1 MPRTLVSIALA
12 AVAAFGSAAVA
23 NSMQGPRTGNPP
35 GPERPMHAQ
44 EAQSGH
50 MGQGSM
56 MMRQER
62 DMMGNRQMPAP
73 MDRMMESCRCCER
86 MAQKERKPSELR

>member
-12 AVAAFGSAAVA
+12 VVAALGSATVA

-35 GPERPMHAQ
+35 GPDRPMPTQDAQ
-44 EAQSGH
+44 PGH

-56 MMRQER
+56 MMGQGQG
-62 DMMGNRQMPAP
+62 MMGDRQMPAQ
-73 MDRMMESCRCCER
+73 MSRMMEGCRCCER
-86 MAQKERKPSELR
+86 MAQKERKPSEPR

>member
-12 AVAAFGSAAVA
+12 AVAFGSAAVA

-35 GPERPMHAQ
+35 GPERPMPAQ
-44 EAQSGH
+44 ESQSGH

-56 MMRQER
+56 MMGQGQ
-62 DMMGNRQMPAP
+62 DMMGNRQMPAQ
-73 MDRMMESCRCCER
+73 MGQMMEGCRCCER
-86 MAQKERKPSELR
+86 MAQKERKPSEPR

>member
-1 MPRTLVSIALA
+1 MPHTLVSIALV
-12 AVAAFGSAAVA
+12 AVAAFGSASAA

-44 EAQSGH
+44 EARSGH

-56 MMRQER
+56 MMGRDK
-62 DMMGNRQMPAP
+62 DMMGNRQMPAQTG
-73 MDRMMESCRCCER
+73 RMMEGCRCCER
-86 MAQKERKPSELR
+86 MAQKEREPSEPR